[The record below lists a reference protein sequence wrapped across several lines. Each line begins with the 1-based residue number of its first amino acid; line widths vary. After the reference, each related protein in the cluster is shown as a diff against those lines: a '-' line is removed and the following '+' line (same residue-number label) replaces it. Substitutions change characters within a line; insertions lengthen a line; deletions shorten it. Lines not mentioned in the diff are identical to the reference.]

1 MGRFVPL
8 ESAEVVAPR
17 SVWPLPAN
25 STKRYVERMPVEPP
39 NDVLAHHQRV
49 EHDLRRKAETAQLLL
64 DAARYLGETLEIERV
79 YDRFHELLAD
89 AIQHDGVVVSSFDE
103 HEGLIRAEYVWV
115 EGQHVDPATLPELKV
130 SAAGGMQSEVIRT
143 GRPLL
148 ENDVGGRV
156 AGDEGGTFYDVDRE
170 GTVRKLPDTGP
181 THVQAAMMVPVKHEG
196 RVVGVVQ
203 LMSDERTYTEE
214 DLEVVEGLAGLMA
227 GAVRMARLETER
239 RRAEA
244 SEAAAQAVAAERE
257 QAARLLGAVGD
268 GIFYVRRDGIVRFWN
283 RSAEL
288 ITGLQSEDVRDRH
301 AKEVVPGWEAITDQV
316 AITEGDEVAR
326 VVRVPVEIG
335 GRELWLSFVAVGRRE
350 GVVYAF
356 RDMTAER
363 ELEQAKSDFIA
374 TVSHELRTPMTAVY
388 GAARTL
394 LRPELDLSPEQRTE
408 LLEMIATQSERL
420 AQITEEVLLAS
431 RLDRGEVIVERDH
444 VDVAELARG
453 TVDAMQSHL
462 GVDVTLDASQSA
474 FATGDR
480 DRIQQIL
487 INLLDNAAKFSPRG
501 GGITVSVSQDA
512 EHVRLAVADEGVGI
526 APSEQQA
533 IFEKF
538 YRVDPHLTETPGG
551 TGLGL
556 YICGELAGRMDGN
569 ITVESEPGRGSTFA
583 LELPRG

>member
-1 MGRFVPL
+1 
-8 ESAEVVAPR
+8 
-17 SVWPLPAN
+17 
-25 STKRYVERMPVEPP
+25 MPVEPP
-39 NDVLAHHQRV
+39 NDVLAHHQQV

-115 EGQHVDPATLPELKV
+115 EGQHVDPATLPELKL

-156 AGDEGGTFYDVDRE
+156 AGEGSGTFYDVDRE

-203 LMSDERTYTEE
+203 LMSDERMYSDE
-214 DLEVVEGLAGLMA
+214 DLELVEGLAGLMA
-227 GAVRMARLETER
+227 AAVGMARLQAER
-239 RRAEA
+239 TRAEA

-257 QAARLLGAVGD
+257 QAARVLEAVGD
-268 GIFYVRRDGIVRFWN
+268 GIFYVRRGGVVRFWN

-288 ITGLQSEDVRDRH
+288 ILGLRSEDVRDRP
-301 AKEVVPGWEAITDQV
+301 AAEVVPGWEAITDQV
-316 AITEGDEVAR
+316 AITEGDELPR
-326 VVRVPVEIG
+326 VSRVPVEVG
-335 GRELWLSFVAVGRRE
+335 GSELWLSFVAVGRPE

-356 RDMTAER
+356 RDLTVER

-374 TVSHELRTPMTAVY
+374 TISHELRTPMTAVY

-394 LRPELDLSPEQRTE
+394 LRPELDLSAEQRTE

-431 RLDRGEVIVERDH
+431 RLDRGEVTVERDR
-444 VDVAELARG
+444 VDVGELARG
-453 TVDAMQSHL
+453 TVDAMQPHL
-462 GVDVTLDASQSA
+462 GAEVTLHAPQAA

-512 EHVRLAVADEGVGI
+512 DHVRLAVVDQGVGI

-556 YICGELAGRMDGN
+556 YICGELAGRMEGK
-569 ITVESEPGRGSTFA
+569 IAVESEPGRGSTFV

>member
-1 MGRFVPL
+1 
-8 ESAEVVAPR
+8 
-17 SVWPLPAN
+17 
-25 STKRYVERMPVEPP
+25 MPVEPP
-39 NDVLAHHQRV
+39 NDVWAHHQQV

-64 DAARYLGETLEIERV
+64 DAARYLGETLEIDRV

-130 SAAGGMQSEVIRT
+130 STAGGMQSEVIRT
-143 GRPLL
+143 GKPLL

-181 THVQAAMMVPVKHEG
+181 THVQAAMMVPVRHES

-203 LMSDERTYTEE
+203 LMSDERTYTDE

-227 GAVRMARLETER
+227 AAVGMARLQAER
-239 RRAEA
+239 TRAEA
-244 SEAAAQAVAAERE
+244 AEAAANAVAAERE
-257 QAARLLGAVGD
+257 QAARLFEAVGD
-268 GIFYVRRDGIVRFWN
+268 GIFYVRRNGVVRFWN

-288 ITGLQSEDVRDRH
+288 ITGLPSEDVFDRP
-301 AKEVVPGWEAITDQV
+301 AAEVVPGWQAITDHV
-316 AITEGDEVAR
+316 AITEKDEVPR
-326 VVRVPVEIG
+326 VARVPVEVD
-335 GRELWLSFVAVGRRE
+335 GRELWLSFVAVGRPE

-356 RDMTAER
+356 RDLTAER

-394 LRPELDLSPEQRTE
+394 LRPELDISPEQARE

-431 RLDRGEVIVERDH
+431 RLDRGEVTVERDH
-444 VDVAELARG
+444 IDVAELARG
-453 TVDAMQSHL
+453 TVDAMQPHL
-462 GVDVTLDASQSA
+462 GVDVTLDAPPSA

-501 GGITVSVSQDA
+501 GAITVSVSQEAD
-512 EHVRLAVADEGVGI
+512 HVRLAVTDQGVGI

-556 YICGELAGRMDGN
+556 YICGELAERMDGKV
-569 ITVESEPGRGSTFA
+569 TVESEPGRGSTFA

>member
-1 MGRFVPL
+1 
-8 ESAEVVAPR
+8 
-17 SVWPLPAN
+17 
-25 STKRYVERMPVEPP
+25 MPVEPP
-39 NDVLAHHQRV
+39 DEVFAHQQRV

-103 HEGLIRAEYVWV
+103 RESVIRCEYAWV
-115 EGQHVDPATLPELKV
+115 EGKHVDPASLPELKL
-130 SAAGGMQSEVIRT
+130 STAGGMQSEVIRS
-143 GRPLL
+143 GKPLL

-203 LMSDERTYTEE
+203 LMSDERTYTDE
-214 DLEVVEGLAGLMA
+214 DLELVEGLVGQMGA
-227 GAVRMARLETER
+227 AVRMARLREER
-239 RRAEA
+239 GRAEA
-244 SEAAAQAVAAERE
+244 SEAAAEAVAAERE
-257 QAARLLGAVGD
+257 QAARLFEAVGD

-288 ITGLQSEDVRDRH
+288 IVGLSSADVIDQP
-301 AKEVVPGWEAITDQV
+301 AAEVVPGWAAIEEQV
-316 AITEGDEVAR
+316 AVTEDDSVPRVA
-326 VVRVPVEIG
+326 RVPVEVAD
-335 GRELWLSFVAVGRRE
+335 RELWLSFVAVGRPQ

-356 RDMTAER
+356 RDLTSER

-394 LRPELDLSPEQRTE
+394 MRPDVDLSSDERSQ

-431 RLDRGEVIVERDH
+431 RLDRGEIAVEADR
-444 VDVAELARG
+444 VDVAELARRA
-453 TVDAMQSHL
+453 VDTMQPQISL
-462 GVDVTLDASQSA
+462 AVTLDAPPEA
-474 FATGDR
+474 WATGDL
-480 DRIQQIL
+480 DRIEQIL
-487 INLLDNAAKFSPRG
+487 INLLDNAAKYSPDG
-501 GGITVSVSQDA
+501 GEIRVSLSETDGR
-512 EHVRLAVADEGVGI
+512 VRVAVADEGVGI

-538 YRVDPHLTETPGG
+538 YRVDPHLTKTPGG

-556 YICGELAGRMDGN
+556 YICRELARRMSGA
-569 ITVESEPGRGSTFA
+569 IKVESRPGEGSTFV
-583 LELPRG
+583 LELPSSHATV

>member
-1 MGRFVPL
+1 
-8 ESAEVVAPR
+8 
-17 SVWPLPAN
+17 
-25 STKRYVERMPVEPP
+25 MPVEPP

-103 HEGLIRAEYVWV
+103 RESLIRCEYAWV
-115 EGQHVDPATLPELKV
+115 EGQHVDPTTLPELKL
-130 SAAGGMQSEVIRT
+130 STAGGMQSEVIRS

-156 AGDEGGTFYDVDRE
+156 AGEEGGTFYDVDRE

-181 THVQAAMMVPVKHEG
+181 THVQAAMMVPVKQEG

-203 LMSDERTYTEE
+203 LMSDERIYTDE
-214 DLEVVEGLAGLMA
+214 DLEIVEGLVGQM
-227 GAVRMARLETER
+227 GAAVQMARLHAER

-244 SEAAAQAVAAERE
+244 AEAAANAVAAERE
-257 QAARLLGAVGD
+257 QEARVLEAVGD
-268 GIFYVRRDGIVRFWN
+268 GIFYVRRNGIVRFWN

-288 ITGLQSEDVRDRH
+288 ILGLSSEEVMDR
-301 AKEVVPGWEAITDQV
+301 AAAEVVPGWPVIVEQVSITDDDSV
-316 AITEGDEVAR
+316 PR
-326 VVRVPVEIG
+326 VSRVPVEVG
-335 GRELWLSFVAVGRRE
+335 GRELWLSFVAVGRPE

-356 RDMTAER
+356 RDLTAER

-394 LRPELDLSPEQRTE
+394 LRPDVDLSDEQRSE

-431 RLDRGEVIVERDH
+431 RLDRGEISVEHDR
-444 VDVAELARG
+444 VDVAELARR
-453 TVDAMQSHL
+453 TVETMQPHIS
-462 GVDVTLDASQSA
+462 VAVTLEAPGEA

-487 INLLDNAAKFSPRG
+487 INLLDNAAKYSPSG
-501 GGITVSVSQDA
+501 GGITVSVGETA
-512 EHVRLAVADEGVGI
+512 EHIELSVTDEGVGI
-526 APSEQQA
+526 APAEQEA

-538 YRVDPHLTETPGG
+538 YRVDPHLSQTPGG

-556 YICGELAGRMDGN
+556 YISRELAQRMSGE
-569 ITVESEPGRGSTFA
+569 IAVESQPGSGSTFV
-583 LELPRG
+583 LELPRGLAQ

>member
-1 MGRFVPL
+1 V
-8 ESAEVVAPR
+8 
-17 SVWPLPAN
+17 
-25 STKRYVERMPVEPP
+25 PVEPP
-39 NDVLAHHQRV
+39 NDVFAHHQEV

-103 HEGLIRAEYVWV
+103 RGSLIRCEYAWV
-115 EGQHVDPATLPELKV
+115 EGQHVDPTTLPELKL
-130 SAAGGMQSEVIRT
+130 STAGGMQSEVIRS

-203 LMSDERTYTEE
+203 LMSDERTYTED
-214 DLEVVEGLAGLMA
+214 DLELVEGLVGLMA
-227 GAVRMARLETER
+227 GAVRMARVQTER

-244 SEAAAQAVAAERE
+244 SEAAAKAVAAERE
-257 QAARLLGAVGD
+257 QAARLFEAVGD
-268 GIFYVRRDGIVRFWN
+268 GIFYVRRDGVVRFWN

-288 ITGLQSEDVRDRH
+288 IVGLCSVDVIDRL
-301 AKEVVPGWEAITDQV
+301 AAEVVPGWAAIEEQV
-316 AITEGDEVAR
+316 AITEDDSVPRVA
-326 VVRVPVEIG
+326 RVPVEIA
-335 GRELWLSFVAVGRRE
+335 GRELWLSFVAVGRPE

-356 RDMTAER
+356 RDLTSER

-374 TVSHELRTPMTAVY
+374 TISHELRTPMTAVY

-394 LRPELDLSPEQRTE
+394 LRPDVDLSSDQRSE

-431 RLDRGEVIVERDH
+431 RLDRGEVAVEQDR
-444 VDVAELARG
+444 VEVAELARR
-453 TVDAMQSHL
+453 TVETMQPQLSL
-462 GVDVTLDASQSA
+462 AVTLDAPPEA
-474 FATGDR
+474 CAIGDR
-480 DRIQQIL
+480 DRIEQIL
-487 INLLDNAAKFSPRG
+487 INLLDNAAKYSPDG
-501 GGITVSVSQDA
+501 GEIKVSVSEAD
-512 EHVRLAVADEGVGI
+512 EHVRVAVADEGVGI
-526 APSEQQA
+526 APTEQQA

-538 YRVDPHLTETPGG
+538 YRVDPHLTQTPGG

-556 YICGELAGRMDGN
+556 YICRELARRMGGE
-569 ITVESEPGRGSTFA
+569 ITVASEPGHGSAFV

>member
-1 MGRFVPL
+1 VAAAFFTNPL
-8 ESAEVVAPR
+8 
-17 SVWPLPAN
+17 
-25 STKRYVERMPVEPP
+25 KRYVEHMPTESPD
-39 NDVLAHHQRV
+39 DVFAHHQRV

-103 HEGLIRAEYVWV
+103 RESLIRCEYAWV
-115 EGQHVDPATLPELKV
+115 EGEHVDPTTLPELKL
-130 SAAGGMQSEVIRT
+130 STAGGMQSEVIRS
-143 GRPLL
+143 GKPLL

-156 AGDEGGTFYDVDRE
+156 AGEEGGTFYDVDRE

-181 THVQAAMMVPVKHEG
+181 THVQAAMMVPIKHEG

-203 LMSDERTYTEE
+203 LMSDERTYTDE
-214 DLEVVEGLAGLMA
+214 DLELVEGLVGQMGA
-227 GAVRMARLETER
+227 AVRMARLHAER

-244 SEAAAQAVAAERE
+244 AEAAANAVAAERE
-257 QAARLLGAVGD
+257 QAARVLEAVGD
-268 GIFYVRRDGIVRFWN
+268 GIFYVRSNGIVRFWN

-288 ITGLQSEDVRDRH
+288 ITRLHSEDVLDRT
-301 AKEVVPGWEAITDQV
+301 AAEVVPGWPAIAEQV
-316 AITEGDEVAR
+316 SITEDDSVPR
-326 VVRVPVEIG
+326 VSRVPVEVG
-335 GRELWLSFVAVGRRE
+335 GRELWLSFVAVGRPE

-356 RDMTAER
+356 RDLTAER

-394 LRPELDLSPEQRTE
+394 LRPDVDLSDEQRSE

-431 RLDRGEVIVERDH
+431 RLDRGEVAVEQDR
-444 VDVAELARG
+444 VDVAELARR
-453 TVDAMQSHL
+453 TVETMQPHIS
-462 GVDVTLDASQSA
+462 VAVTLAAPGEA

-480 DRIQQIL
+480 DRIEQIL
-487 INLLDNAAKFSPRG
+487 INLLDNAAKYSPTG
-501 GGITVSVSQDA
+501 GGITVSVSETA
-512 EHVRLAVADEGVGI
+512 EHIELAVTDEGVGI
-526 APSEQQA
+526 APAEQEA

-538 YRVDPHLTETPGG
+538 YRVDPHLSQTPGG

-556 YICGELAGRMDGN
+556 YISRELAQRMGGE
-569 ITVESEPGRGSTFA
+569 IAVESQPGSGSTFV
-583 LELPRG
+583 LELPRS

>member
-1 MGRFVPL
+1 
-8 ESAEVVAPR
+8 
-17 SVWPLPAN
+17 
-25 STKRYVERMPVEPP
+25 MPVEPP
-39 NDVLAHHQRV
+39 NDVLAHHQQV

-143 GRPLL
+143 GKPLL

-156 AGDEGGTFYDVDRE
+156 AGEEGGTFYDVDRE

-203 LMSDERTYTEE
+203 LMSDERTYTDE

-227 GAVRMARLETER
+227 ATVGIARLQAER
-239 RRAEA
+239 TRAEA
-244 SEAAAQAVAAERE
+244 AEAAANAVAAERE
-257 QAARLLGAVGD
+257 QEARVLAAVGD
-268 GIFYVRRDGIVRFWN
+268 GIFYVRKNGVVRFWN

-288 ITGLQSEDVRDRH
+288 ITGLRSEDVLDR
-301 AKEVVPGWEAITDQV
+301 AAAEVVPGWHAITDHV
-316 AITEGDEVAR
+316 AITEEDEVPR
-326 VVRVPVEIG
+326 VVRVPVEVG
-335 GRELWLSFVAVGRRE
+335 GRELWLSFVAVGRPE

-356 RDMTAER
+356 RDMTSER

-431 RLDRGEVIVERDH
+431 RLDRGEVTVERDQI
-444 VDVAELARG
+444 DVAELARG
-453 TVDAMQSHL
+453 TVDAMQAHL
-462 GVDVTLDASQSA
+462 GVDVTLDAPPSA
-474 FATGDR
+474 LATGDR

-501 GGITVSVSQDA
+501 GGIMVSVGQEAD
-512 EHVRLAVADEGVGI
+512 HVRLAVTDQGVGI

-556 YICGELAGRMDGN
+556 YICGELAGRMDGKV
-569 ITVESEPGRGSTFA
+569 TVESEPGRGSTFA

>member
-1 MGRFVPL
+1 
-8 ESAEVVAPR
+8 
-17 SVWPLPAN
+17 
-25 STKRYVERMPVEPP
+25 MPGEPP
-39 NDVLAHHQRV
+39 NDVIANQQRV
-49 EHDLRRKAETAQLLL
+49 EHDDLRRKAETAQLLL

-103 HEGLIRAEYVWV
+103 RESLIRCEYAWV
-115 EGQHVDPATLPELKV
+115 EGEHVDPTSLPPLKV
-130 SAAGGMQSEVIRT
+130 AAEGGMQSEVIRT
-143 GRPLL
+143 GKPLL

-156 AGDEGGTFYDVDRE
+156 AGEEGGTFYDVDRE

-214 DLEVVEGLAGLMA
+214 DLELVEGLVGQMGA
-227 GAVRMARLETER
+227 AVRMARLHAER
-239 RRAEA
+239 GRAEA
-244 SEAAAQAVAAERE
+244 AEAAAQAVAAERE
-257 QAARLLGAVGD
+257 QAARLLEAVGD

-288 ITGLQSEDVRDRH
+288 IVGLSSADVIDRP
-301 AKEVVPGWEAITDQV
+301 AAEVVPGWAAIEEQV
-316 AITEGDEVAR
+316 AVTEDDSVPRVA
-326 VVRVPVEIG
+326 RVPVEIG
-335 GRELWLSFVAVGRRE
+335 GRELWLSFVAVGRPE

-356 RDMTAER
+356 RDLTSEH
-363 ELEQAKSDFIA
+363 ELERAKSDFIA

-394 LRPELDLSPEQRTE
+394 MRPDVDLSSDQRSE

-431 RLDRGEVIVERDH
+431 RLDRGEVAVEQDR
-444 VDVAELARG
+444 VDIAKLARR
-453 TVDAMQSHL
+453 TVETMQPQLSL
-462 GVDVTLDASQSA
+462 EVTLDAPA
-474 FATGDR
+474 EACATGDR

-487 INLLDNAAKFSPRG
+487 INLLDNAAKYSPNG
-501 GGITVSVSQDA
+501 EKITVCVSETA
-512 EHVRLAVADEGVGI
+512 EHVRVAVADEGVGI
-526 APSEQQA
+526 APTEQGA

-538 YRVDPHLTETPGG
+538 YRVDPHLTQTPGG

-556 YICGELAGRMDGN
+556 YICRELAQRMGGE
-569 ITVESEPGRGSTFA
+569 ITVDSEPSEGSTFV

>member
-1 MGRFVPL
+1 MPT
-8 ESAEVVAPR
+8 ES
-17 SVWPLPAN
+17 SD
-25 STKRYVERMPVEPP
+25 
-39 NDVLAHHQRV
+39 DVLAHHQRV

-103 HEGLIRAEYVWV
+103 RESLIRCEYAWV
-115 EGQHVDPATLPELKV
+115 EGEHVDPTTLPELKL
-130 SAAGGMQSEVIRT
+130 STAGGMQSEVIRS
-143 GRPLL
+143 GKPLL

-156 AGDEGGTFYDVDRE
+156 AGEEGGTFYDVDRE

-181 THVQAAMMVPVKHEG
+181 THVQAAMMVPVKQEG

-203 LMSDERTYTEE
+203 LMSDERIYADE
-214 DLEVVEGLAGLMA
+214 DLELVEGLVGQMGA
-227 GAVRMARLETER
+227 AVRMARLHAER

-244 SEAAAQAVAAERE
+244 AEAAAHAVAAERE
-257 QAARLLGAVGD
+257 QEARVLEAVGD
-268 GIFYVRRDGIVRFWN
+268 GIFYVRRNGVVRFWN

-288 ITGLQSEDVRDRH
+288 ILGLRSEDVLDLT
-301 AKEVVPGWEAITDQV
+301 AAEVVPGWPAIAEQVSVTDDDSV
-316 AITEGDEVAR
+316 PR
-326 VVRVPVEIG
+326 VSRVPVEVG
-335 GRELWLSFVAVGRRE
+335 GRELWLSFVAVGRPE

-356 RDMTAER
+356 RDLTVER
-363 ELEQAKSDFIA
+363 ELEQAKSYFIA

-394 LRPELDLSPEQRTE
+394 LRPDVDLSAVQRSE

-431 RLDRGEVIVERDH
+431 RLDRGEVAVEQDR
-444 VDVAELARG
+444 VNVAELARR
-453 TVDAMQSHL
+453 TVETMQPHIS
-462 GVDVTLDASQSA
+462 VAVTLEAPGEA

-487 INLLDNAAKFSPRG
+487 INLLDNAAKYSPSG
-501 GGITVSVSQDA
+501 GGITVSVDETA
-512 EHVRLAVADEGVGI
+512 EHIELAVTDEGVGI
-526 APSEQQA
+526 APGEQQA

-538 YRVDPHLTETPGG
+538 YRVDPHLSQTPGG

-556 YICGELAGRMDGN
+556 YISRELAQRMGGE
-569 ITVESEPGRGSTFA
+569 ITVESEPSSGSTFV
-583 LELPRG
+583 LELPRSSAQ

>member
-1 MGRFVPL
+1 
-8 ESAEVVAPR
+8 
-17 SVWPLPAN
+17 
-25 STKRYVERMPVEPP
+25 MPVEPP
-39 NDVLAHHQRV
+39 NDVWAHQQQV

-103 HEGLIRAEYVWV
+103 HARLIRAEYVWV
-115 EGQHVDPATLPELKV
+115 EGEHIDPATLPELKL
-130 SAAGGMQSEVIRT
+130 STAGGMQSEVIRS
-143 GRPLL
+143 GKPLL
-148 ENDVGGRV
+148 ENDVGGRL
-156 AGDEGGTFYDVDRE
+156 AADEGGTFYDVDRE

-203 LMSDERTYTEE
+203 LMSDERTYTDE
-214 DLEVVEGLAGLMA
+214 DLELVEGLAGLMGA
-227 GAVRMARLETER
+227 AVRMARLHAER

-244 SEAAAQAVAAERE
+244 SEAAANAVAAERE
-257 QAARLLGAVGD
+257 QAARLFLAVGD
-268 GIFYVRRDGIVRFWN
+268 GIFYVRREGIVRFWN

-288 ITGLQSEDVRDRH
+288 ITGLSSEDVLDR
-301 AKEVVPGWEAITDQV
+301 AAAEVVPGWA
-316 AITEGDEVAR
+316 AITEQVAVTEDDSVPR
-326 VVRVPVEIG
+326 VARVPVEVG
-335 GRELWLSFVAVGRRE
+335 GRELWLSFVAVGRPE

-394 LRPELDLSPEQRTE
+394 LRPELDISPDQARE
-408 LLEMIATQSERL
+408 LLQMIATQSERL

-431 RLDRGEVIVERDH
+431 RLDRGEVTVEHDR

-453 TVDAMQSHL
+453 TVEALRPQL
-462 GVDVTLDASQSA
+462 GLEVTLEAPGEA
-474 FATGDR
+474 FAMGDR

-501 GGITVSVSQDA
+501 GRITTSLNQDA
-512 EHVRLAVADEGVGI
+512 EHVRLAVSDQGVGI

-556 YICGELAGRMDGN
+556 YICRELARRMGGE
-569 ITVESEPGRGSTFA
+569 IKVESEPGRGSTFV

>member
-1 MGRFVPL
+1 M
-8 ESAEVVAPR
+8 S
-17 SVWPLPAN
+17 
-25 STKRYVERMPVEPP
+25 
-39 NDVLAHHQRV
+39 
-49 EHDLRRKAETAQLLL
+49 
-64 DAARYLGETLEIERV
+64 
-79 YDRFHELLAD
+79 
-89 AIQHDGVVVSSFDE
+89 
-103 HEGLIRAEYVWV
+103 
-115 EGQHVDPATLPELKV
+115 
-130 SAAGGMQSEVIRT
+130 AGGS
-143 GRPLL
+143 P
-148 ENDVGGRV
+148 
-156 AGDEGGTFYDVDRE
+156 
-170 GTVRKLPDTGP
+170 
-181 THVQAAMMVPVKHEG
+181 AMMVPIKDEG

-203 LMSDERTYTEE
+203 LMSDERTYTED
-214 DLEVVEGLAGLMA
+214 DLELVEGLAGLMA
-227 GAVRMARLETER
+227 GAVRMARMQTER
-239 RRAEA
+239 LRAEA

-257 QAARLLGAVGD
+257 QAARVLEAVGD
-268 GIFYVRRDGIVRFWN
+268 GIFYVRRTGVVRFWN

-288 ITGLQSEDVRDRH
+288 ILGLRSDDVLDR
-301 AKEVVPGWEAITDQV
+301 AAAEVVPGWPAIAEQV
-316 AITEGDEVAR
+316 SITEDDSVPR
-326 VVRVPVEIG
+326 VSRVPVEVG
-335 GRELWLSFVAVGRRE
+335 GLELWLSFVAVGRPE

-356 RDMTAER
+356 RDLTVER

-394 LRPELDLSPEQRTE
+394 LRPDVDLSADQRSE

-431 RLDRGEVIVERDH
+431 RLDRGEVAVEHDR

-453 TVDAMQSHL
+453 TVDAMQPHL
-462 GVDVTLDASQSA
+462 GAEVTLDAPQAA

-501 GGITVSVSQDA
+501 GGITVSVSQDVA
-512 EHVRLAVADEGVGI
+512 HVRLAVADQGVGI

-556 YICGELAGRMDGN
+556 YICGELAERMEGK
-569 ITVESEPGRGSTFA
+569 IAVESEPGRGSTFA